1 MTVEAF
7 DSGPILVSVVRDT
20 ETGKGDFFH
29 VESQEPGCDPFVE
42 TDEGFSVGIEESELT
57 VYDAFTA
64 SFGSGSKPDGGTHS
78 GCNAFSTNGGFG
90 DMGGVG
96 SWIQFN
102 NVDGGS
108 GGVCSISFTYAN
120 ADIRGNSRPGSITVN
135 GVATGLTL
143 DFVPTPRWNSWATT
157 EIIQVNCNAGNNVIR
172 VTATGE
178 GGTNGGPNVCSLES
192 SVEVNPPTKVSFWL

>member
-1 MTVEAF
+1 MLMHFLYTQ
-7 DSGPILVSVVRDT
+7 I
-20 ETGKGDFFH
+20 
-29 VESQEPGCDPFVE
+29 QEPTKIPTRQPTFRPVTPRPE
-42 TDEGFSVGIEESELT
+42 QSSPSEST

-64 SFGSGSKPDGGTHS
+64 SFGSGSLPDGGTHS

-120 ADIRGNSRPGSITVN
+120 ADISGNSRPGSITVN
-135 GVATGLTL
+135 GVSTGVTL
-143 DFVPTPRWNSWATT
+143 DFAPTPRWNSWATS

-172 VTATGE
+172 VTATGG
-178 GGTNGGPNVCSLES
+178 GGTNGGPNICSLES